1 MPKITAYG
9 GATNAGLT
17 ERDGGFVDNV
27 RPARAISDPTGD
39 GYDDDGQALGGEPV
53 TELGDGG
60 DDSGQVE
67 QTGLVAGG
75 DDAPAKNEPP
85 FDPSDLSV
93 SEVQGLLAECTGEEK
108 AAVIAAEKANK
119 NRKGITG
126 E

>member
-1 MPKITAYG
+1 MPKVTLYG

-17 ERDGGFVDNV
+17 ERAGGFVENT
-27 RPARAISDPTGD
+27 AGTRAEAAERQAPGTED
-39 GYDDDGQALGGEPV
+39 GEQ
-53 TELGDGG
+53 TSFLGDGG

-93 SEVQGLLAECTGEEK
+93 SDVQGLLAECTDEER
-108 AAVIAAEKANK
+108 AAVITAEKAGK